1 MRQQPCQR
9 SGLVREKESRYTTRA
24 ARDATQSR
32 VNLLLG
38 AAAGAPVVCLASLDL
53 DGIGRPFRA
62 DHLRTAQRTGPF
74 SLANTNRPLGHAS
87 AASSGTSPSSE
98 HGQPQPQPL
107 KRSRGRAVEGPR
119 KLRGSAEP
127 HSLAIP
133 CRSPRSRSRRRARE
147 RAPARAAR
155 SLWQRPCL
163 PRPPEARGA
172 CHRRTACCPTSC
184 RHRSTCPEE
193 RALAA
198 ARQRTVHAGAGARQR
213 AGQR

>member
-74 SLANTNRPLGHAS
+74 SLANTNRPLVHAS

-107 KRSRGRAVEGPR
+107 KRSRGCAVEGPR

-133 CRSPRSRSRRRARE
+133 CRSPQY
-147 RAPARAAR
+147 PAAAAKVH
-155 SLWQRPCL
+155 LLRPCCRVFGPPAVRCLLCQQHLL
-163 PRPPEARGA
+163 PASALRPLRA
-172 CHRRTACCPTSC
+172 CFSSSPW
-184 RHRSTCPEE
+184 
-193 RALAA
+193 
-198 ARQRTVHAGAGARQR
+198 
-213 AGQR
+213 